1 MREWT
6 NLKNNLGIFSYTIVA
21 VLIAVSLTLFLPNP
35 SLAEGDYL
43 VRLEQKS
50 TSAEDGSDK
59 IQVEYLMKRTVIMES
74 FLKANRKLER
84 EEAWEYSGYVMEA
97 SKLFGVDPFLIASM
111 IIKEST
117 VNKNARSKYAYGL
130 MQINWR
136 VHKKGLKA
144 AFKQIR
150 SLQDLLLP
158 RNNILAGT
166 YIFSWYMKSSSYDVK
181 KALGRYLGRNGS
193 KYINGVLGLCN
204 KMSNNYQLAMTKQN
218 IEGAGS

>member
-1 MREWT
+1 LKD
-6 NLKNNLGIFSYTIVA
+6 NLRVFTYTI
-21 VLIAVSLTLFLPNP
+21 IAVFIAASLTLFLPNP
-35 SLAEGDYL
+35 SQAEGDYL
-43 VRLEQKS
+43 VRLEQKD
-50 TSAEDGSDK
+50 TGGEVGLDK
-59 IQVEYLMKRTVIMES
+59 TQLESLMKRTVIMES
-74 FLKANRKLER
+74 FLKANRKLDR

-117 VNKNARSKYAYGL
+117 VNKDARSKYAYGL

-136 VHKKGLKA
+136 VHKKGLHS

-193 KYINGVLGLCN
+193 KYINGVLSLYN
-204 KMSNNYQLAMTKQN
+204 RMSNSYQLAMAKQN

>member
-1 MREWT
+1 MKD
-6 NLKNNLGIFSYTIVA
+6 NLRVFTYTI
-21 VLIAVSLTLFLPNP
+21 IAVFIAASLTLFLPNP
-35 SLAEGDYL
+35 SQAEGDYL
-43 VRLEQKS
+43 VRLEQKD
-50 TSAEDGSDK
+50 TGGEVGLDK
-59 IQVEYLMKRTVIMES
+59 TQLESLMKRTVIMES
-74 FLKANRKLER
+74 FLKANRKLDR

-117 VNKNARSKYAYGL
+117 VNKDARSKYAYGL

-136 VHKKGLKA
+136 VHKKGLHS

-193 KYINGVLGLCN
+193 KYINGVLSLYN
-204 KMSNNYQLAMTKQN
+204 RMSNSYQLAMAKQN